1 MFQQNANKLFF
12 ICVTNSQNI
21 IPLFHKKFISLHP
34 LQEMKLSTTG

>member
-21 IPLFHKKFISLHP
+21 IPLFHKELVSHDP
-34 LQEMKLSTTG
+34 LQKMK